1 MDAVERHVYWW
12 YSRRISSQNVSW
24 KFQAWLNTQAHEPT
38 LAYVPTVFENYVA
51 DVIDVHSGKHVE
63 LGLWDTAGQE
73 DYDRLRPLSYPDT
86 DVILICYDISNQ
98 DSCDNI
104 TGLFA
109 LNIGVARLAPTNL
122 KRC

>member
-1 MDAVERHVYWW
+1 M
-12 YSRRISSQNVSW
+12 S
-24 KFQAWLNTQAHEPT
+24 

-104 TGLFA
+104 TGLFEI
-109 LNIGVARLAPTNL
+109 NIGVATLAPTHL
-122 KRC
+122 KRR